1 MIHLYTGNGKGK
13 TTAAIGL
20 GIRAAG
26 WDQQVCFAQF
36 MKGNDTGELH
46 VLKNLPEVTIL
57 RSEKNFGFYGS
68 MSEADREELTEIHDR
83 ILDRILELVES
94 GNCQLVILD
103 EITYP
108 VDWGLLD
115 MGKLK
120 RLLAFGQQGAKR
132 ETEIVLT
139 GRNARDFL
147 RDTADYVTEMKCMR
161 HPYEKGIKARKGIE
175 F

>member
-20 GIRAAG
+20 CIRAVG
-26 WDQQVCFAQF
+26 WDRQVCFAQF

-46 VLKNLPEVTIL
+46 LLKSLPGVTIL
-57 RSEKNFGFYGS
+57 RSEKNFGFYSS
-68 MSEADREELTEIHDR
+68 MSESDKEELIEIHNR

-94 GNCQLVILD
+94 GNCQLIIMD

-108 VDWGLLD
+108 VHWGLLD
-115 MGKLK
+115 MEKLK
-120 RLLAFGQQGAKR
+120 RLLSFGKQGADK
-132 ETEIVLT
+132 ETELVLT
-139 GRNARDFL
+139 GRNAQDFL
-147 RDTADYVTEMKCMR
+147 NDMADYVTEMECVR
-161 HPYEKGIKARKGIE
+161 HPYEKGTGARKGIE

>member
-1 MIHLYTGNGKGK
+1 MIQLYTGNGKGK

-20 GIRAAG
+20 CIRAAG
-26 WDQQVCFAQF
+26 WNHQVCFAQF

-46 VLKNLPEVTIL
+46 ILENLRGVTVL
-57 RSEKNFGFYGS
+57 RSEKNFGFYHA
-68 MSEADREELTEIHDR
+68 MSDSDKEELTQIHNR
-83 ILDRILELVES
+83 VLDRVLEFVEN

-108 VDWGLLD
+108 VRWELLD
-115 MGKLK
+115 VKKLK
-120 RLLAFGQQGAKR
+120 RLLEFGKQGADK

-139 GRNARDFL
+139 GRGAQDFMSNM
-147 RDTADYVTEMKCMR
+147 ADYVTEMGCVR
-161 HPYEKGIKARKGIE
+161 HPYERGIAARKGIE

>member
-20 GIRAAG
+20 CIRTVG
-26 WDQQVCFAQF
+26 WDRQVCFAQF

-46 VLKNLPEVTIL
+46 VLQSLPEVTIL
-57 RSEKNFGFYGS
+57 RSEKNFGFYSS
-68 MSEADREELTEIHDR
+68 MSDSDKEELTEIHNC

-108 VDWGLLD
+108 VNWGLLD
-115 MGKLK
+115 MEKLK
-120 RLLAFGQQGAKR
+120 QLLAFGKQEADR

-139 GRNARDFL
+139 GRSAQDL
-147 RDTADYVTEMKCMR
+147 LVDMADYITDMGCVR
-161 HPYEKGIKARKGIE
+161 HPYEKGTRARKGIE